1 MKFKYLVVDD
11 EPLARKLIQSHAS
24 KVEVLEE
31 AAVCSSAVEAANI
44 LRKVSADLLFLDIQM
59 PELTG
64 LDFIRSLKNP
74 PAIIFTTAF
83 REFASDAFDL
93 DAIDYLVKPISFD
106 RFLKAVNK
114 FLASKESHSLNPPA
128 ITSTAIHI
136 KSDRKIFPILVT
148 DITHI
153 ESLDNYVKIYLKD
166 RWLVTHENISSLEKR
181 LSPTEFVRIH
191 RSYLVNASHI
201 KSVSSESVFVASTEL
216 PFGRAY
222 KQLAL
227 MQLGINLK
235 Q

>member
-1 MKFKYLVVDD
+1 MKFKYVIVDD

-31 AAVCSSAVEAANI
+31 AAVCSNAVEAANI
-44 LRKVSADLLFLDIQM
+44 LRKLNADLLFLDIQM

-64 LDFIRSLKNP
+64 LDFIKSLKNP
-74 PAIIFTTAF
+74 PAIIFTTAY

-93 DAIDYLVKPISFD
+93 DAIDYLIKPISFD

-114 FLASKESHSLNPPA
+114 FIASKENQQSSQP
-128 ITSTAIHI
+128 ISISTSIHI
-136 KSDRKIFPILVT
+136 KADRKIFPLQIT

-181 LSPTEFVRIH
+181 LPPTEFVRIH
-191 RSYLVNASHI
+191 RSYLVNASHV
-201 KSVSSESVFVASTEL
+201 KSVSSESVFLANTEL

-227 MQLGINLK
+227 IQLRINLK